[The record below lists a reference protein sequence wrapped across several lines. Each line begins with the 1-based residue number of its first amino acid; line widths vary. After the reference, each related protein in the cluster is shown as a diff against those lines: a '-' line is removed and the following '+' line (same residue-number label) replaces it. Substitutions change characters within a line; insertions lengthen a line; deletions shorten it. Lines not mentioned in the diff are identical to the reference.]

1 MVWKWSIKA
10 MTWMD
15 ITTVWPQR
23 GRLYCPTACLSK
35 RVAKIRTHKAVSYWI
50 ASQKSNRS
58 DRATGAVA
66 LALIW
71 RGPAASGEDAPAC
84 PSTNFHLRQIK
95 IDLIQ
100 VLTSYPYRPANAHRQ
115 LSRSQKKV
123 PFNPKYTQAKRF
135 VLIKIHLE
143 AMTST
148 RPLCLSIC
156 SSFAD
161 LFCVWKL
168 NS

>member
-10 MTWMD
+10 TTWMD

-23 GRLYCPTACLSK
+23 GRLCCLAACLSK
-35 RVAKIRTHKAVSYWI
+35 RVAKIRTHKAVSCWI
-50 ASQKSNRS
+50 ASQKKQPFRQGHRCRCFGSE
-58 DRATGAVA
+58 
-66 LALIW
+66 
-71 RGPAASGEDAPAC
+71 ASGEDALAC

-95 IDLIQ
+95 IGLIQ

-115 LSRSQKKV
+115 LSRSQKEV

-143 AMTST
+143 EMTST

>member
-1 MVWKWSIKA
+1 
-10 MTWMD
+10 MD
-15 ITTVWPQR
+15 ITTVCPQR

-50 ASQKSNRS
+50 ASPKKATVPTGPPVPLLRRS
-58 DRATGAVA
+58 FERSS
-66 LALIW
+66 
-71 RGPAASGEDAPAC
+71 AASGEDTLAC
-84 PSTNFHLRQIK
+84 PSTNFYLRQIK
-95 IDLIQ
+95 IGFIQ
-100 VLTSYPYRPANAHRQ
+100 VLTGYPYRPANAHGQ
-115 LSRSQKKV
+115 LSRSQKEV

-156 SSFAD
+156 PSFAD